1 MKIYTNKIP
10 NYIINVLT
18 VFLLFSFTSLNMVTW
33 GRYAFLAIS
42 FAIFLISSSKYCGG
56 VKFTVQPFHVFLFLF
71 ACYCGLSA
79 MWAINPRDSVTDCK
93 TIFQILICFSLIY
106 VHYQKEQNIDTLINI
121 LKYSGVLVVFYT
133 IFFYGLDNVIKAT
146 QDDRLGTEFANTN
159 TVGMIA
165 AITFIIVLY
174 NILER
179 KKYTDFIIAI
189 PCIVIVA
196 ATQSRKALIA
206 SVIGGF
212 IIIILKNVNNKKFF
226 VTLLKVVLSLVA
238 MFIIVYYISK
248 IPMLSGAIHRL
259 QRMFE
264 AFTGGDEADSSAIAR
279 INMVHIGMESFKKHP
294 FLGIGMKNTH
304 FLADEY
310 IGRNTYLHNNYVDVL
325 AGGGIVGFCV
335 YYSMYIFLFYNT
347 IKYKDIKKEDFI
359 ICITLLILIIILD
372 YGAVTYYSKQ
382 QYFYLMILFLHIDNI
397 KRQVISDGNTKETIK
412 SII

>member
-18 VFLLFSFTSLNMVTW
+18 TFLLFSFTSLNMVTW

-106 VHYQKEQNIDTLINI
+106 VHYQKEQNVETLINI
-121 LKYSGVLVVFYT
+121 LKYSGLLVALYT
-133 IFFYGLDNVIKAT
+133 IFLYGLDNVIRASREE
-146 QDDRLGTEFANTN
+146 RLGTEFANTN
-159 TVGMIA
+159 TVGMTA

-174 NILER
+174 NILEH

-196 ATQSRKALIA
+196 ATQSRKAMIA
-206 SVIGGF
+206 CIIGGF
-212 IIIILKNVNNKKFF
+212 IIIILKNVNNKKFL

-238 MFIIVYYISK
+238 MVIIVYYISK

-264 AFTGGDEADSSAIAR
+264 AFTGGDEADSSSLTR
-279 INMVHIGMESFKKHP
+279 INMIHIGMESFKKHP

-310 IGRNTYLHNNYVDVL
+310 IGDNTYLHNNYVDVL
-325 AGGGIVGFCV
+325 AGGGIVGLCV
-335 YYSMYIFLFYNT
+335 YYSMYVFLFYNL
-347 IKYKDIKKEDFI
+347 IKYKDVDRMNFN

-372 YGAVTYYSKQ
+372 YGAVTYYSKL

-397 KRQVISDGNTKETIK
+397 KRQVISDDNSKKNVK